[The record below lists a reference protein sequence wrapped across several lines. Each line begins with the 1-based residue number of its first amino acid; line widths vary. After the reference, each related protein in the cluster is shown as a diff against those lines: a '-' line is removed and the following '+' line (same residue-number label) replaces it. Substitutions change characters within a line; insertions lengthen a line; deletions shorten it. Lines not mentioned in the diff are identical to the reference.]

1 MWKDRLWNVVLVT
14 RTVFKW
20 TWIPL
25 ILYLG
30 ITQGSSDAGMPEPTL
45 FNAVWVL

>member
-30 ITQGSSDAGMPEPTL
+30 GCIIWNADKGTFYGVRVWTQE
-45 FNAVWVL
+45 